1 MPASFPPPP
10 PTGPLRLSDIKLA
23 IYHGLKFNR
32 VMYAGWSF
40 YPAPAIVAKDINK
53 LGLVMRTGFVVPLEI
68 AIREVMMDSIRENFR
83 QGGRPD
89 SWAPLADYTVSVRHA
104 TGPILVRSGNL
115 MDVASSFGVWS
126 INNGTAA
133 IKQLPSMVW
142 YGNLHQ
148 GGYGSVRGIAR
159 RLLGAGA
166 TKAAMEEMMGR
177 LIAGARPVGKQ
188 SKFVIPER
196 PFAMFQEQDID
207 AIQEI
212 FANWMEEMADNVGRS
227 WHGGS
232 GRR

>member
-10 PTGPLRLSDIKLA
+10 PTGPIRLSDIKVA

-40 YPAPAIVAKDINK
+40 WPAPALVAKDIDK
-53 LGLVMRTGFVVPLEI
+53 LGLSMRSGFRVPLEI
-68 AIREVMMDSIRENFR
+68 AIREVMMPSIRENFR
-83 QGGRPD
+83 RGGRPETWD
-89 SWAPLADYTVSVRHA
+89 PLAEYTVQVRGT

-126 INNGTAA
+126 ISNGTAA
-133 IKQLPSMVW
+133 IKTLPSIVW

-159 RLLGAGA
+159 KLLGGKA
-166 TKAAMEEMMGR
+166 TKSAMDEMMGK
-177 LIAGARPVGKQ
+177 LVAGMRPVSKQ

-196 PFAMFQEQDID
+196 PFAMFQEEDID

-212 FANWMEEMADNVGRS
+212 FANWMEEMADNVGRA
-227 WHGGS
+227 WHGG